1 MTSISVTIGH
11 PEVSVSIGAPSVN
24 VSTGTPIAR
33 DYVERDP
40 YTGDYTVTPTEEAQ
54 TLATNGLRMTDDV
67 SVSAIASDYVGSG
80 VPRKTELSVDGLTV
94 TADAG
99 YYADA
104 VSETISAPLQE
115 KTRNIGAAGTYEETA
130 DDGYYGLSK
139 VTTKVP
145 SGSLSANAEAG
156 YTTIEEQRKWRFRP
170 VTNVGTAGWFQRGNH
185 YGAYA
190 TYDAIPTG
198 TTVTPSTSQQTVGGA
213 NTMMEGAVTVDAMPN
228 ATWKGGSR
236 YEPVLSVSVDE
247 NGLVTGSVNTTS
259 SVQPLSASGYAEK
272 THNYGITI
280 VAEGTQQ
287 LSTVNGAT
295 VTPTESEQTAVAK
308 NKYTLGAVKVGAI
321 PSNYVGSGIPV
332 DPAPTASG
340 KTVTIPTGYY
350 SAQTTKDVADGSA
363 GTPSASKGAVSNHSV
378 TVTPSVTNSTGYITG
393 GTKTGTG
400 VSVSASE
407 LVSGTKQI
415 SANGTNIDVTE
426 YAKVDVAVPSSSPAL
441 QTKSKT
447 YTPTTSQQTEDVTA
461 DSGYDGL
468 EKVSV
473 TVNAMPSGTAGTPT
487 ATKGA
492 ILNHQVT
499 VTPSVTN
506 TTGYITGSTKTG
518 TGVTVSANELSY
530 GSETKTANGTYDVT
544 NLAELVVN
552 VSGTSKNFQCSN
564 SQARVSTTAYSD
576 TGVTLTVAVAGTY
589 DIYWSMFRSSTSSG
603 TQGTQLY
610 KGTSTQ
616 GSAFTSWS
624 NHAQVCK
631 LTGVTLAKNDVL
643 HVYGRSRSTSTYV
656 YAANLTIIQT
666 A

>member
-1 MTSISVTIGH
+1 M
-11 PEVSVSIGAPSVN
+11 P
-24 VSTGTPIAR
+24 
-33 DYVERDP
+33 D
-40 YTGDYTVTPTEEAQ
+40 
-54 TLATNGLRMTDDV
+54 L
-67 SVSAIASDYVGSG
+67 
-80 VPRKTELSVDGLTV
+80 ELWG
-94 TADAG
+94 
-99 YYADA
+99 
-104 VSETISAPLQE
+104 
-115 KTRNIGAAGTYEETA
+115 
-130 DDGYYGLSK
+130 
-139 VTTKVP
+139 
-145 SGSLSANAEAG
+145 
-156 YTTIEEQRKWRFRP
+156 
-170 VTNVGTAGWFQRGNH
+170 
-185 YGAYA
+185 A
-190 TYDAIPTG
+190 TYTDVPAIELPQ
-198 TTVTPSTSQQTVGGA
+198 SGGGWA
-213 NTMMEGAVTVDAMPN
+213 QYSSG
-228 ATWKGGSR
+228 GGS
-236 YEPVLSVSVDE
+236 
-247 NGLVTGSVNTTS
+247 
-259 SVQPLSASGYAEK
+259 
-272 THNYGITI
+272 
-280 VAEGTQQ
+280 
-287 LSTVNGAT
+287 
-295 VTPTESEQTAVAK
+295 PT
-308 NKYTLGAVKVGAI
+308 
-321 PSNYVGSGIPV
+321 
-332 DPAPTASG
+332 
-340 KTVTIPTGYY
+340 
-350 SAQTTKDVADGSA
+350 
-363 GTPSASKGAVSNHSV
+363 
-378 TVTPSVTNSTGYITG
+378 
-393 GTKTGTG
+393 
-400 VSVSASE
+400 
-407 LVSGTKQI
+407 
-415 SANGTNIDVTE
+415 
-426 YAKVDVAVPSSSPAL
+426 L

-518 TGVTVSANELSY
+518 TGVTVSADELSY

-544 NLAELVVN
+544 NLAEIVVN
-552 VSGTSKNFQCSN
+552 VSGTAKNFQCSN

-576 TGVTLTVAVAGTY
+576 TGVKLTVAVAGTY